1 MMSLV
6 DVFSIKTNLLN
17 QARSRTS
24 SSTIKCTVRLES
36 SWSAYILHTDE
47 SVNIFLL
54 SPKVRLKILRF
65 VIQLENNVYFIGLLV
80 FYSKEN
86 MSKFVALLSFVIAQA
101 SFKDIFSVIVD

>member
-24 SSTIKCTVRLES
+24 SSTIKWTVRLKS
-36 SWSAYILHTDE
+36 SWSACILHTGD
-47 SVNIFLL
+47 SVRFLL

-65 VIQLENNVYFIGLLV
+65 VIQLENSVYFIGLLV
-80 FYSKEN
+80 F
-86 MSKFVALLSFVIAQA
+86 SFEG
-101 SFKDIFSVIVD
+101 KYE

>member
-6 DVFSIKTNLLN
+6 DVFSTKTNLLN

-24 SSTIKCTVRLES
+24 ASTIKWMVRLES
-36 SWSAYILHTDE
+36 SWSACILHTDD
-47 SVNIFLL
+47 SVNTFLL

-80 FYSKEN
+80 FCTKEN
-86 MSKFVALLSFVIAQA
+86 MSKFVVLLSFVIA
-101 SFKDIFSVIVD
+101 

>member
-17 QARSRTS
+17 QATSRTS
-24 SSTIKCTVRLES
+24 ASTIKWTVRLES
-36 SWSAYILHTDE
+36 SAYILHTDE

-54 SPKVRLKILRF
+54 SPKVRLKIFRF

-80 FYSKEN
+80 FYTTET
-86 MSKFVALLSFVIAQA
+86 MSKFVVLLLI
-101 SFKDIFSVIVD
+101 